1 LPDGS
6 LIVRPTS
13 EAAGYIKV
21 VALPNPFKIGDRIEF
36 STLQGQTLEDLFCR
50 VQPMEELRQYASIFI
65 EDHYIDPML
74 WHAVRPK
81 AGARVTIR
89 ALPAG
94 GGGGGGKQTIIAIAA
109 IVAVAVIAPYVSG
122 LAVEAGFSTAAANA
136 IGGAVA
142 GVAGAAISA
151 IGAALFAPSAPSF
164 GFDNFRSNQAKESP
178 TYSITGARN
187 RANKFGPIP
196 VVLGTHKVI
205 PPYGAAPYTEV
216 VGDDQY
222 LRFVVCWGYGPVSV
236 SDVRIGNTPIG
247 NFEDVESED
256 DFTGTVDTLTLYP
269 NDATQEDLNITLSDS
284 FQTRRTDGEVDEL
297 GITITWP
304 QGLVFFDTNGNRTNT
319 SVTVTAEYQAVGD
332 VSWTSW
338 FTTEYTDNTAEVKRE
353 AIRLTGLTRD
363 TYDIR
368 LKVTLGETNDR
379 RRDQTVWS
387 ALRSFKNEDPI
398 NLAGIAKSA
407 YRIRASDQLNGVV
420 DQLNAIVSLQIPTW
434 TGSGWTVSTS
444 TSSNPAAIFRYIL
457 TGAPNESAV
466 PSSQVDDDNLG
477 EWYEFCETE
486 GFTYNSVIDYRNTVR
501 ALLQDVAAAG
511 RASPRIIDDQ
521 WGVIIDEPRSTIAQH
536 FTPRNTSGFRGRIDF
551 IETPHAYRVR
561 FLNEDKEYR
570 EDERIV
576 YDDGFD
582 STNATRFEVLQLA
595 GQTNADNVY
604 RAARYYL
611 AGIRLRPETFTF
623 QTDIEHIVCT
633 RGDLIRFNHDV
644 PQIGQG
650 FGRLTAVSGNDITLD
665 EPVTMTIGL
674 SYSIRVR
681 QSDGTSNVQT
691 VTNAPGTQ
699 STITVAYATGMAV
712 GDLFEFGITTEES
725 LELIVTAVEPED
737 DLAATITAVPYASD
751 IYNADTSIPAYTSL
765 LSDPVSQSF
774 TGPPAPVITNVVSD
788 EDALRRAA
796 DGSIQIGI
804 EVYFVPGAASSP
816 LNGEVTRVEEY
827 QARFRKSG
835 STSRYIYTPRVS
847 SDTRQFY
854 LTPVEQSEAYDIEV
868 RAIDAVGGVS
878 EWTRVSEHVVIGATA
893 NPDAVDTFTMN
904 TVGPHSYLEWTYTPA
919 IDVTHYE
926 IRYHA
931 SQDITDWSRMVPL
944 ASDVPRQARSYTIPT
959 RNGTYAIKAVDYL
972 GNKSTAALYINA
984 SLEDP
989 DNVNVIV
996 TETEDPLFTGT
1007 KTNVSLNGSELQL
1020 ASAGVMAD
1028 WTTLAAVTT
1037 LTYGTGQGFET
1048 EGFYEFGENDLSE
1061 VYTSRVTADV
1071 NAGVASLLNF
1081 MGSWD
1086 TLAEVATLA
1095 GGGSTDNTFVEL
1107 QVNYSIADSATP
1119 SYEGWRPFAVG
1130 DYTAR
1135 HLKFR
1140 ARLATANAGVS
1151 PTIDGLS
1158 VTIDMPDRVA
1168 SGEDLTSG
1176 AGTYSVAFS
1185 PDFRVLK
1192 SVTINAQDLQQGD
1205 YWEVTNKARTGFDI
1219 TFRDSGGTA
1228 VSRTFDWQAI
1238 GYGRE
1243 RGT

>member
-1 LPDGS
+1 LPDGTALQVYRPHEVSGYFS
-6 LIVRPTS
+6 LAAAFDPFTS
-13 EAAGYIKV
+13 ERLFV
-21 VALPNPFKIGDRIEF
+21 DLPVGMTVEQIVMRFVPTPEYREF
-36 STLQGQTLEDLFCR
+36 CHITISGMPIPREHWR
-50 VQPMEELRQYASIFI
+50 V
-65 EDHYIDPML
+65 
-74 WHAVRPK
+74 VRPK
-81 AGARVTIR
+81 VGADVV
-89 ALPAG
+89 LNVFPEG
-94 GGGGGGKQTIIAIAA
+94 PAIAL
-109 IVAVAVIAPYVSG
+109 VGAVAGTLAAEAAVGYLIAAEVLVKGALLTKVVGAVISGVVTMAVS
-122 LAVEAGFSTAAANA
+122 A
-136 IGGAVA
+136 IGGA
-142 GVAGAAISA
+142 
-151 IGAALFAPSAPSF
+151 LFGPSAPSNA
-164 GFDNFRSNQAKESP
+164 FDGRSGTRSEQESP
-178 TYSITGARN
+178 TFSITSARN
-187 RANKFGPIP
+187 RANRYGPIP
-196 VVLGTHKVI
+196 AVLGTHKMV

-222 LRFVVCWGYGPVSV
+222 LRFVVCWGYGPV
-236 SDVRIGNTPIG
+236 DVTDIRIGNTPIA
-247 NFEDVESED
+247 NFEDVESEN
-256 DFTGTVDTLTLYP
+256 DFTGTLDTLTLYP
-269 NDATQEDLNITLSDS
+269 NAATQEDLSITLSDT
-284 FQTRRTDGEVDEL
+284 FQTRRTDGDVDEF

-304 QGLVFFDTNGNRTNT
+304 AGLVKFEGANRQNT
-319 SVTVTAEYQAVGD
+319 SVLVTAEYQEVGAM
-332 VSWTSW
+332 SWTSW
-338 FTTEYTDNTAEVKRE
+338 FSTTYTDNTAEVKRI
-353 AIRLTGLTRD
+353 AVRNTSISRG

-368 LKVTLGETNDR
+368 IKVENQSNDSLT
-379 RRDQTVWS
+379 RDETVWS
-387 ALRSFKNEDPI
+387 ALRSFTNEDPI
-398 NLAGIAKSA
+398 QLSGIAKSA

-420 DQLNAIVSLQIPTW
+420 DQLNGVVSMKIPTW

-444 TSSNPAAIFRYIL
+444 ATSNPAAILRYIL
-457 TGAPNESAV
+457 TGAPNAKALTSA
-466 PSSQVDDDNLG
+466 QVDDDNLG
-477 EWYEFCETE
+477 EFYEFCEAK
-486 GFTYNSVIDYRNTVR
+486 GFKYDGVIDYRASVR
-501 ALLQDVAAAG
+501 QLMQDVASAG
-511 RASPRIIDDQ
+511 RASPRLMDNK
-521 WGVIIDEPRSTIAQH
+521 WGVIIDTTRSTVVQH
-536 FTPRNTSGFRGRIDF
+536 FTPRNSRDF
-551 IETPHAYRVR
+551 SASIQFPEVPQALRVR
-561 FLNEDKEYR
+561 FLNADKGYR
-570 EDERIV
+570 EDERTV
-576 YDDGFD
+576 FDDGYD
-582 STNATRFEVLQLA
+582 ENNATVYEVLQLA
-595 GQTNADNVY
+595 GQTDADNVY
-604 RAARYYL
+604 KLARYYL
-611 AGIRLRPETFTF
+611 AGIRLRPEAFTF
-623 QTDIEHIVCT
+623 DVDFENLIAT
-633 RGDLIRFNHDV
+633 RGDLIRLNHDV
-644 PQIGQG
+644 PKIGLG

-665 EPVTMTIGL
+665 EPVTMVISTD
-674 SYSIRVR
+674 YSIRVR
-681 QSDGTSNVQT
+681 KSDGTTSVQT

-699 STITVAYATGMAV
+699 STITVADATGMAV
-712 GDLFEFGITTEES
+712 GDLFQFGETDQES
-725 LELIVTAVEPED
+725 LELVVTDIEPGD
-737 DLAATITAVPYASD
+737 DLTATVKAVPYSPD
-751 IYNADTSIPAYTSL
+751 IFDADATIPAYTSL
-765 LSDPVSQSF
+765 LSEPVSSSLI
-774 TGPPAPVITNVVSD
+774 GPPAPVITDVISD
-788 EDALRRAA
+788 EDALRRSA
-796 DGSIQIGI
+796 DGGIQIGI
-804 EVYFVPGAASSP
+804 EVYFQPGAAGDP
-816 LNGEVTRVEEY
+816 LNGETTRTEEFR
-827 QARFRKSG
+827 ARFRPTN
-835 STSRYIYTPRVS
+835 STSRWVYTPKVQNDARS
-847 SDTRQFY
+847 FY
-854 LTPVEQSEAYDIEV
+854 LTPVEQGQGYDIEV
-868 RAIDAVGGVS
+868 QAIDRFGNVS
-878 EWTRVSEHVVIGATA
+878 NSTKVSDHIVIGASSPPA
-893 NPDAVDTFTMN
+893 PLDTFTMN

-919 IDVTHYE
+919 VDVTRYE

-931 SQDITDWSRMVPL
+931 SQDITDWSRMVPI

-989 DNVNVIV
+989 DDVNVIV

-1071 NAGVASLLNF
+1071 NAGVSSLLNL

-1095 GGGSTDNTFVEL
+1095 GAGSTDNAFVEL